1 MDLYPVVVAIL
12 NLRAYSLLSFA
23 KRQLFPDLQIL
34 VSTSW
39 ALHIRVHSIFVPQ
52 FTGSKISKTFATD
65 QNLAKLQSKQKNHSS
80 QFRNK
85 LFKNWRNK
93 KMMVSKSNQ

>member
-1 MDLYPVVVAIL
+1 MLLLFSFKNKTVRANLLMDLYPAVVAIL

-23 KRQLFPDLQIL
+23 KRQLFPDPQIL

-65 QNLAKLQSKQKNHSS
+65 QNLAKLQSKQKKT
-80 QFRNK
+80 FITI
-85 LFKNWRNK
+85 
-93 KMMVSKSNQ
+93 